1 MTSEEKREFEEFLQW
16 KKERATLIKSDKKDS
31 TIPLDQDSKEE
42 AQEEIENGKRN
53 ISSTIVWILVIVLL
67 IISVI
72 IRIHNSTSTIQEESY
87 VSSNVV
93 EDNTSTVY
101 APPTKATWFII
112 TGDDEMTDTK
122 NIWAEIT
129 SDNYISQDFPYEGMT
144 RAEITVRYMKKFGYD
159 VLIKIT
165 QGQIDG
171 REYYGTDYITARFD
185 EGTPKK
191 YFFNESADGSS
202 NVVFLRNKSDFIK
215 QCKRAK
221 DIKIDVPIYQS
232 GRPVFN
238 FHVDEPLVWPVD

>member
-144 RAEITVRYMKKFGYD
+144 RAEITVRYMKKFG
-159 VLIKIT
+159 T
-165 QGQIDG
+165 SQ
-171 REYYGTDYITARFD
+171 
-185 EGTPKK
+185 
-191 YFFNESADGSS
+191 
-202 NVVFLRNKSDFIK
+202 
-215 QCKRAK
+215 
-221 DIKIDVPIYQS
+221 
-232 GRPVFN
+232 
-238 FHVDEPLVWPVD
+238 